1 MEPSGPH
8 ERRTWRL
15 TGLGGLV
22 EALRN
27 LGLMGRTHARDAT
40 LQHLLL
46 ADGQSLG
53 VRISGQG
60 PPVMLVHGLGCSH
73 RNWSP
78 VARRLAG
85 RRSVIT
91 WDSRGHG
98 SCEPLPGSRITLARL
113 AQDVHELIEQ
123 LDFERVTLV
132 GHSMGALT
140 VMQYLQDHGTQRVAA
155 VGLVDQSPRVVT
167 DDEWRLGLFG
177 GCSQAMLV
185 GLIGSARQDLAET
198 VLREV
203 QALAGP
209 WLSPWLEEDARLGA
223 WLRRWLRGMNAASLL
238 DLAESLAAADF
249 RAVLPRLDVPLW
261 VALGGRSA
269 HYAEVPLQD
278 YYQRTVPHAEVVRY
292 ERSGHSPHI
301 AEPARFARDLARFL
315 DDHD

>member
-1 MEPSGPH
+1 MEPAGPT
-8 ERRTWRL
+8 ERSTPRL

-27 LGLMGRTHARDAT
+27 LGLLGRARARDAT
-40 LQHLLL
+40 LQHLQL
-46 ADGQSLG
+46 ADGQSIP
-53 VRISGQG
+53 VRVAGQG

-73 RNWSP
+73 RHWAP
-78 VARRLAG
+78 VAERLAD

-98 SCEPLPGSRITLARL
+98 SCEPLPGSRITLGRL
-113 AQDVHELIEQ
+113 AQDLHELIEQ
-123 LDFERVTLV
+123 LEFERVALV

-140 VMQYLQDHGTQRVAA
+140 VLQYLHDHGTGRVAA

-167 DDEWRLGLFG
+167 DDQWRLGLFG

-185 GLIGSARQDLAET
+185 GLIGNARQDLAGT
-198 VLREV
+198 VLREAQSLV
-203 QALAGP
+203 GP
-209 WLSPWLEEDARLGA
+209 WLSPWLAEDARLGA
-223 WLRRWLRGMNAASLL
+223 WLRRWLQGVNATSLL

-292 ERSGHSPHI
+292 ERAGHSPHV
-301 AEPARFARDLARFL
+301 AEPERFARDLARFL